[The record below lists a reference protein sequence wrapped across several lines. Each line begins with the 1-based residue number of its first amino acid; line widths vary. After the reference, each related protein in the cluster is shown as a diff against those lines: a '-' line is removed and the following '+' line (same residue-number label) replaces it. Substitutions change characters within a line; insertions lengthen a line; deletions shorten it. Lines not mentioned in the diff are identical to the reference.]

1 MRGQSGVTTIRGRR
15 FYREAG
21 PVRRTRVN
29 FLIRITP
36 IRVIGPNNEQIGVI
50 ETQEALRMAQEQGL
64 DLVEI
69 VPDSRPPVCK
79 IMDYGKYKYELNQ
92 KERKN
97 RAKSKSTEL
106 KEIRLGRSVK
116 IDPHDVGIRVQQAR
130 RFLMAGHKVQITQR
144 FRGREMMHRQL
155 GIERLAQIVDDLSD
169 IAKVEAPPRWVGRS
183 ANLMLAPDK
192 PKVEAI
198 KRKLEKE
205 KEERLAQ
212 GEQVEE
218 ELSLEEL
225 EAQVEAQNLAAGDD
239 DDDQDD
245 GGEHAEVKP
254 GAPGRDGQAK
264 DDKKRTKGP
273 KDQRARN
280 PVDDELRELLGDA

>member
-1 MRGQSGVTTIRGRR
+1 
-15 FYREAG
+15 
-21 PVRRTRVN
+21 
-29 FLIRITP
+29 
-36 IRVIGPNNEQIGVI
+36 VIGPNNEQIGVI
-50 ETQEALRMAQEQGL
+50 ETQEALRMAQDQGL

-155 GIERLAQIVDDLSD
+155 GIERLAHIVEDLSD

-183 ANLMLAPDK
+183 ANLLLAPDK
-192 PKVEAI
+192 AKVDAL

-205 KEERLAQ
+205 KQEKLAKGER
-212 GEQVEE
+212 VEE

-225 EAQVEAQNLAAGDD
+225 EAQVEAQNLAEGDD
-239 DDDQDD
+239 EEQDE
-245 GGEHAEVKP
+245 EH
-254 GAPGRDGQAK
+254 GDLAPPAAAQGK
-264 DDKKRTKGP
+264 DEQPKDEKKKKGP

-280 PVDDELRELLGDA
+280 PVDDELRELLGEI

>member
-1 MRGQSGVTTIRGRR
+1 VTTIRGRR
-15 FYREAG
+15 FYRDAG
-21 PVRRTRVN
+21 PVRRIRVN
-29 FLIRITP
+29 FMIRITP
-36 IRVIGPNNEQIGVI
+36 IRVIGPENEQIGVI
-50 ETQEALRMAQEQGL
+50 ETQEALRMAQDQGL

-130 RFLMAGHKVQITQR
+130 RFLLAGHKVQITQR
-144 FRGREMMHRQL
+144 FRGREMMHREL
-155 GIERLAQIVDDLSD
+155 GLERLAEIVNDLSD
-169 IAKVEAPPRWVGRS
+169 VAKVEAPPRWVGRS
-183 ANLMLAPDK
+183 ANLLLAPDK
-192 PKVEAI
+192 TKVEAA

-205 KEERLAQ
+205 KAERLAK
-212 GEQVEE
+212 GDKVEE

-225 EAQVEAQNLAAGDD
+225 EAQVEAQNLAEGDD
-239 DDDQDD
+239 EDE
-245 GGEHAEVKP
+245 GEEGVELDAKP
-254 GAPGRDGQAK
+254 GK
-264 DDKKRTKGP
+264 DEKKKGKGP
-273 KDQRARN
+273 KDDRARN
-280 PVDDELRELLGDA
+280 PVDDELRELLGEM